1 MQADI
6 HLTLHRSDGLTAV
19 RNSVRAVGLM
29 DLNTRARRELLYV
42 AISDYTSFLL
52 HFSSAN
58 EKVCL
63 CFGDAVLVLA
73 ACVDIVSLLE
83 LPCFAPNRLRR
94 VPFPGSCLTEEPL

>member
-19 RNSVRAVGLM
+19 RNSVRDVGLM

-58 EKVCL
+58 ERSACVWATQSSSL
-63 CFGDAVLVLA
+63 RLVL
-73 ACVDIVSLLE
+73 ILFLSL
-83 LPCFAPNRLRR
+83 NRR
-94 VPFPGSCLTEEPL
+94 VLLLIDFAVCRFQAVV